1 MSVKIQPQPAAIAAT
16 GPVDAVSLSERV
28 QAHPNPPLEVPYAED
43 AWSAPPEAVE
53 VPDQGDTPDQ
63 DDLPDQ
69 VDAAVPREAAP
80 DRSDAPGDAPRP
92 LMEGPRALQP
102 QPGHAAAA
110 STSRIRMGM
119 PSPQTATP
127 SLATALPVAGKAG
140 DAGAPVA
147 DASAAVPGRAPA
159 VAGSTVVH
167 TPGEPPAT
175 SAASTADAP
184 HAAIASGAPQRNARA
199 LAARPVVPPAA
210 AASPASPA
218 AAPGAVISDSRT
230 ASAPVAMES
239 AFAVDATAANP
250 ATSATATA
258 TPQPG
263 GEPHDSQSLA
273 DARRAEA
280 NLGTRQLVRAAR
292 QAEALQT
299 AMSARTVAGSQI
311 NVAFSSWGAGHSV
324 IARLEADRL
333 HMLPSSARVGNA
345 LAASLAPA
353 GSDLVIAVDSSDS
366 ATDER
371 RRRRDHQ
378 GHA

>member
-16 GPVDAVSLSERV
+16 GPGDAVSLSERV
-28 QAHPNPPLEVPYAED
+28 QAHPNRPLEVPYAED
-43 AWSAPPEAVE
+43 AWSVPPEAVE

-63 DDLPDQ
+63 DDRPDQ

-80 DRSDAPGDAPRP
+80 DRSDAPDDAPRP

-102 QPGHAAAA
+102 QPGHAGAA

-167 TPGEPPAT
+167 TPGESPAA

-199 LAARPVVPPAA
+199 LAARPVVPAAA
-210 AASPASPA
+210 AAS
-218 AAPGAVISDSRT
+218 PGAVISDSRT

-299 AMSARTVAGSQI
+299 AMTARTVAGSQI